1 MNCLILF
8 LTLVI
13 FFKWFQREGLYDLNK
28 FKFNQTMPDVS
39 QLNDTGIS
47 TDFLINTYDKR
58 DVHIMD
64 AQIDDLSNS
73 LAYII

>member
-1 MNCLILF
+1 
-8 LTLVI
+8 
-13 FFKWFQREGLYDLNK
+13 
-28 FKFNQTMPDVS
+28 MPDVS

>member
-64 AQIDDLSNS
+64 AQNRRFK
-73 LAYII
+73 